1 MKVMFLK
8 IPLAAEFSV
17 EDLKT
22 SVFFFFSFNALQEIN
37 FSKEN

>member
-8 IPLAAEFSV
+8 MPLAAEFSV

-22 SVFFFFSFNALQEIN
+22 SVVVLFFNALQKVN